1 MGIENMFDD
10 LSAENQLRFDL
21 ALIHRY
27 MAEHN
32 WSEGVVNHLT
42 AMLPD
47 SNEHFLALPY
57 GLHWSEAKSSDF
69 LVADFDG
76 NIISG
81 VGEVEPSNLN
91 IHGAIHREVPRARA
105 ILHSHQ
111 ANITALTLLKDQTVT
126 MSSQHALRF
135 AERIAYLGVYGDPGD
150 PAIGGT
156 IVDSLKTKDVLM
168 CANHGVLVSR
178 PCLWDAFDDL
188 YFLDRACEVQLMAM
202 NTVQELNIIPE
213 VTANDFGR
221 NIMKWSKL
229 EGEKHF
235 IALRRMYHKK
245 YPDLAQ

>member
-1 MGIENMFDD
+1 MFND

-32 WSEGVVNHLT
+32 WNEGVVNHLT

-47 SNEHFLALPY
+47 SDEHFLALPY

-76 NIISG
+76 NVISG

-91 IHGAIHREVPRARA
+91 IHGAIHQHVPRARA

-111 ANITALTLLKDQTVT
+111 PNITALTLLKDQTVT

-135 AERIAYLGVYGDPGD
+135 AERMAYLEVYGDPSD
-150 PAIGGT
+150 PAIGDT

-168 CANHGVLVSR
+168 CANHGVIVSR
-178 PCLWDAFDDL
+178 PYLWDAFDDL
-188 YFLDRACEVQLMAM
+188 YFLDRACEIQLKAM
-202 NTVQELNIIPE
+202 YTGRDLNTMPE
-213 VTANDFGR
+213 AIANDYGR
-221 NIMKWSKL
+221 KIIKWSKI

-245 YPDLAQ
+245 YPDLVQ

>member
-1 MGIENMFDD
+1 
-10 LSAENQLRFDL
+10 
-21 ALIHRY
+21 
-27 MAEHN
+27 
-32 WSEGVVNHLT
+32 
-42 AMLPD
+42 
-47 SNEHFLALPY
+47 
-57 GLHWSEAKSSDF
+57 
-69 LVADFDG
+69 
-76 NIISG
+76 
-81 VGEVEPSNLN
+81 
-91 IHGAIHREVPRARA
+91 
-105 ILHSHQ
+105 
-111 ANITALTLLKDQTVT
+111 

-135 AERIAYLGVYGDPGD
+135 AERIAYLGVYGDPSN

-202 NTVQELNIIPE
+202 NTGQELNII
-213 VTANDFGR
+213 
-221 NIMKWSKL
+221 

>member
-1 MGIENMFDD
+1 MFND

-32 WSEGVVNHLT
+32 WNEGVVNHLT

-47 SNEHFLALPY
+47 SGEHFLALPY

-76 NIISG
+76 NVISG

-91 IHGAIHREVPRARA
+91 IHGAIHQDVPRARA

-111 ANITALTLLKDQTVT
+111 PNITALTLLKDQTVT

-135 AERIAYLGVYGDPGD
+135 AERMAYLEVYGDPSD
-150 PAIGGT
+150 PAIGDT

-168 CANHGVLVSR
+168 CANHGVIVSR
-178 PCLWDAFDDL
+178 PYLWDAFDDL
-188 YFLDRACEVQLMAM
+188 YFLDRACEIQLKAM
-202 NTVQELNIIPE
+202 YTGRDLNIMPE
-213 VTANDFGR
+213 AIANDYGR
-221 NIMKWSKL
+221 KIIKWSKI

-245 YPDLAQ
+245 YPDLVQ